1 MLVLPFA
8 RCTACAHPAARA
20 PAPMA
25 NLGLVLATAAL
36 GSTGALIGLNMA
48 QNGPERA
55 LNLERVQSGGK
66 ELTGDLFSGPFTP
79 TDTAPTCLDEVLTL
93 RCKSDVVRAWRNG
106 KAPTSVPGGAEG
118 GAVELWDGALLRR
131 GVLSP
136 SSAFISHSLFGG
148 GGGRWRGKAFGVVG
162 EGVNRFGGA
171 RYARPAMGA
180 CMWRLGDVHGPPAGA
195 LPARTGVRDAHL
207 PHAHT

>member
-1 MLVLPFA
+1 MLLAGVA
-8 RCTACAHPAARA
+8 RSTAPAARA
-20 PAPMA
+20 PAPVA

-36 GSTGALIGLNMA
+36 GSTGALVSLNIF

-55 LNLERVQSGGK
+55 LDLDTIVGGK

-79 TDTAPTCLDEVLTL
+79 TDTAPTCLNEVLTL

-136 SSAFISHSLFGG
+136 SSAFISHSLFSGG
-148 GGGRWRGKAFGVVG
+148 AGRWRGKAFGVVG
-162 EGVNRFGGA
+162 AGVNRFGGA
-171 RYARPAMGA
+171 RCAR
-180 CMWRLGDVHGPPAGA
+180 R
-195 LPARTGVRDAHL
+195 
-207 PHAHT
+207 

>member
-1 MLVLPFA
+1 
-8 RCTACAHPAARA
+8 
-20 PAPMA
+20 MA

-55 LNLERVQSGGK
+55 LNLDTIVGGK

-79 TDTAPTCLDEVLTL
+79 TDTAPTCLNEVLTL

-131 GVLSP
+131 GVLKLAYANTGCESR
-136 SSAFISHSLFGG
+136 S
-148 GGGRWRGKAFGVVG
+148 VV
-162 EGVNRFGGA
+162 A
-171 RYARPAMGA
+171 ARPTRAAGFAVDDARGEQIHDDEGRLVGRNGEAYLGA
-180 CMWRLGDVHGPPAGA
+180 SEGLVQK
-195 LPARTGVRDAHL
+195 V
-207 PHAHT
+207 

>member
-1 MLVLPFA
+1 
-8 RCTACAHPAARA
+8 
-20 PAPMA
+20 MA

-55 LNLERVQSGGK
+55 LNLDTIVGGK

-106 KAPTSVPGGAEG
+106 KAPASVPGGAEG
-118 GAVELWDGALLRR
+118 GALELWDGALLRR

-136 SSAFISHSLFGG
+136 SSSFISHTLFGG
-148 GGGRWRGKAFGVVG
+148 GAGRWRGKAFGVVG
-162 EGVNRFGGA
+162 AGVNRFGGA
-171 RYARPAMGA
+171 R
-180 CMWRLGDVHGPPAGA
+180 C
-195 LPARTGVRDAHL
+195 VRR
-207 PHAHT
+207 